1 MNQTPSIAS
10 IQSFLLRGVEAVPVT
25 VECQVTPGIG
35 IHLVG
40 EPDAFVKES
49 LLRTITAM
57 QACGYRIPG
66 KKVVVNICHD
76 GAGKPHSA
84 LRGYSGL
91 DLPLAL
97 AILVATDQ
105 IHGRLEKEGIFRYEH
120 IVAGEL
126 GLDGSVRDVPGAVAA
141 SEATVGQM
149 ILPEASALRV
159 KDPETGL
166 PFPVVYKAAS
176 LKDAVRILEGDG
188 EDLFVSL
195 ETAVEPAAK
204 EAPILVTDSEIRA
217 VEIAALGG
225 FDLAIVGHEGSV
237 LHGPIRLLSR
247 LLNPYNKD
255 KAAVY
260 DATFPPRK
268 APRTAPLRIPHPFSS
283 FQGMLGGGPEVMPGE
298 VTLAHGGVLVL
309 QDIHQWPKSLVEAV
323 GRVHED
329 GEVKIARLGDHVTMP
344 AGFRLAVMMRG
355 DLPADEKVSRLLGVF
370 PFVQVQ
376 VSHTSAVREVTEDE
390 INAMRR
396 RIDNAWRHLAVHP
409 ASIPSREIPLPDPDG
424 CVADRLAEK
433 LIEVFGL
440 SARDWSMI
448 YRLALTIAAL
458 DGKDC
463 PYDIAAVCEATSYL
477 FLQRK
482 TVAA

>member
-1 MNQTPSIAS
+1 MNTIAS

-25 VECQVTPGIG
+25 VECQVSPGIG

-66 KKVVVNICHD
+66 KKIVVNICHD

-84 LRGYSGL
+84 LRGYPGL

-97 AILVATDQ
+97 VILAATGQ
-105 IHGRLEKEGIFRYEH
+105 IRNRPEKEGIFRYEH

-126 GLDGSVRDVPGAVAA
+126 GLDGSVRDVPGGFAA
-141 SEATVGQM
+141 SLATVGQM
-149 ILPEASALRV
+149 ILPEASARRV
-159 KDPETGL
+159 KDPETGI
-166 PFPVVYKAAS
+166 PFPVVYKATT

-188 EDLFVSL
+188 EDLFVSM

-217 VEIAALGG
+217 VEIAALGS
-225 FDLAIVGHEGSV
+225 FDLAIVGPEGSV
-237 LHGPIRLLSR
+237 LDGPARLLAQ
-247 LLNPYNKD
+247 LLSPYGNNR
-255 KAAVY
+255 AAIY

-283 FQGMLGGGPEVMPGE
+283 FQTMLGGGPEVMPGE

-309 QDIHQWPKSLVEAV
+309 QDIHDWPKSLVEAV

-329 GEVKIARLGDHVTMP
+329 GDVKIARLGDHVTMP
-344 AGFRLAVMMRG
+344 AGFRLAVTMRG

-370 PFVQVQ
+370 PFVQVL
-376 VSHTSAVREVTEDE
+376 HTSTVREVTEDE
-390 INAMRR
+390 IKAMRR

-424 CVADRLAEK
+424 CEADRLAER

-463 PYDIAAVCEATSYL
+463 PYDNAAIGEAASYL
-477 FLQRK
+477 
-482 TVAA
+482 AACKGTTKEDAA

>member
-25 VECQVTPGIG
+25 IECQVSPGLG

-66 KKVVVNICHD
+66 KKIVVKICHA
-76 GAGKPHSA
+76 GVGKPHSA
-84 LRGYSGL
+84 LRGYPGL

-97 AILVATDQ
+97 VILAATGQ
-105 IHGRLEKEGIFRYEH
+105 IRNRPEKEGIFRYEH

-126 GLDGSVRDVPGAVAA
+126 GLDGSVRDVPGAFAA
-141 SEATVGQM
+141 SETTVGQM

-166 PFPVVYKAAS
+166 PFPVVYKATS

-225 FDLAIVGHEGSV
+225 FDLAIVGPEGSV
-237 LHGPIRLLSR
+237 LDGPARLLSR

-255 KAAVY
+255 KVAVY
-260 DATFPPRK
+260 DAVSRR
-268 APRTAPLRIPHPFSS
+268 APAAAPLRIPHPSAS
-283 FQGMLGGGPEVMPGE
+283 FQSMLGGGPQVMPGE

-309 QDIHQWPKSLVEAV
+309 QDIHDWPKSLVEAV
-323 GRVHED
+323 GRIHED

-344 AGFRLAVMMRG
+344 AGFRLAVTMRG

-370 PFVQVQ
+370 PFVQVL
-376 VSHTSAVREVTEDE
+376 HTSAVREVTEDE
-390 INAMRR
+390 IKAMRR

-409 ASIPSREIPLPDPDG
+409 ASIPSREIPLPG
-424 CVADRLAEK
+424 TGR
-433 LIEVFGL
+433 
-440 SARDWSMI
+440 
-448 YRLALTIAAL
+448 
-458 DGKDC
+458 
-463 PYDIAAVCEATSYL
+463 
-477 FLQRK
+477 
-482 TVAA
+482 

>member
-10 IQSFLLRGVEAVPVT
+10 IKSFLLRGIEAVPVT
-25 VECQVTPGIG
+25 IECQVSPGIG
-35 IHLVG
+35 IHIVG

-66 KKVVVNICHD
+66 KKIVVNICHD

-97 AILVATDQ
+97 VILAATGQ
-105 IHGRLEKEGIFRYEH
+105 IRNRPEKEGIFRYEY

-126 GLDGSVRDVPGAVAA
+126 GLDGSVRNVPGGVAA
-141 SEATVGQM
+141 SETTVGQM

-166 PFPVVYKAAS
+166 PFPVVYKATS
-176 LKDAVRILEGDG
+176 LKDAVRILEGEG

-195 ETAVEPAAK
+195 ETAVEAETE
-204 EAPILVTDSEIRA
+204 EATPILVSVGEQRA
-217 VEIAALGG
+217 VEIAAVGG
-225 FDLAIVGHEGSV
+225 FDLAIVGPEGSERV
-237 LHGPIRLLSR
+237 GPARLLAR
-247 LLNPYNKD
+247 LLGPYNKD
-255 KAAVY
+255 RVAVY
-260 DATFPPRK
+260 DAVSRM
-268 APRTAPLRIPHPFSS
+268 APSTAPLRIPHSSAS
-283 FQGMLGGGPEVMPGE
+283 FQAMLGGGPQVMPGE

-309 QDIHQWPKSLVEAV
+309 QDIHDWPQTLVEAV
-323 GRVHED
+323 GRIHED
-329 GEVKIARLGDHVTMP
+329 GEVKIAHLGDHVTMP
-344 AGFRLAVMMRG
+344 AGFRLAVTMRE
-355 DLPADEKVSRLLGVF
+355 DLPVDRKVSRLLGVF
-370 PFVQVQ
+370 PFVRVF
-376 VSHTSAVREVTEDE
+376 HASAVREISDE
-390 INAMRR
+390 EIAAMRR
-396 RIDNAWRHLAVHP
+396 RIDDVKQHLAVLP

-424 CVADRLAEK
+424 CEADRLAER

-448 YRLALTIAAL
+448 YRIALTIAAL

-463 PYDIAAVCEATSYL
+463 PYDIAAICEAASYL
-477 FLQRK
+477 TTGK
-482 TVAA
+482 GSTKENAA

>member
-1 MNQTPSIAS
+1 MKSIAS

-25 VECQVTPGIG
+25 IECQVSPGIG

-40 EPDAFVKES
+40 EPDAFVNES

-66 KKVVVNICHD
+66 KKIVVNICHD
-76 GAGKPHSA
+76 GVGKPHSA
-84 LRGYSGL
+84 LRGNSGL

-97 AILVATDQ
+97 VILAATGQ
-105 IHGRLEKEGIFRYEH
+105 IRNRPEKEGIFRYEH

-126 GLDGSVRDVPGAVAA
+126 GLDGSVRDVPGGVAA

-166 PFPVVYKAAS
+166 PFPVVYKATS
-176 LKDAVRILEGDG
+176 LKDAVRILEGEG

-195 ETAVEPAAK
+195 ESI
-204 EAPILVTDSEIRA
+204 EAEAEEVTPILVTDAEIRA

-225 FDLAIVGHEGSV
+225 FDLAIVGPEGSV
-237 LHGPIRLLSR
+237 LDGPARLLSR

-255 KAAVY
+255 KVAVY
-260 DATFPPRK
+260 DAVSRK
-268 APRTAPLRIPHPFSS
+268 APSAAPLRIPHSSAS
-283 FQGMLGGGPEVMPGE
+283 FQAMLGGGAQVMPGE

-309 QDIHQWPKSLVEAV
+309 QNIHDWPQTLVEAV
-323 GRVHED
+323 GRIHED

-344 AGFRLAVMMRG
+344 AGFRLAVTMRG

-370 PFVQVQ
+370 PFVK
-376 VSHTSAVREVTEDE
+376 VSHTSAVREISDE
-390 INAMRR
+390 EIAAMRR
-396 RIDNAWRHLAVHP
+396 RIDDVKQHLAVLP

-424 CVADRLAEK
+424 CEADRLAER

-440 SARDWSMI
+440 SVRDWSMI

-463 PYDIAAVCEATSYL
+463 PYDNAAVGEAVSYL
-477 FLQRK
+477 ATGK
-482 TVAA
+482 GATKENAA